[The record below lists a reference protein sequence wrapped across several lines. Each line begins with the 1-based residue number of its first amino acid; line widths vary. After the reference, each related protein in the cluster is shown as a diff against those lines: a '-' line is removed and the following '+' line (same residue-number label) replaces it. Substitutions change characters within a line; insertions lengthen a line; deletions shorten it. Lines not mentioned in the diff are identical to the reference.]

1 MFRYQFFRA
10 RPPFMKS
17 VYKLMQLDSDDR
29 QLLAKTYQSMY
40 PDKHTLPSM
49 VREVCRKYS
58 SVLLAGEKIGSRLE
72 CRSLLSAR
80 MMALWADQ
88 DGQVS
93 SRTAF
98 RPGIVLF
105 FFANTIKFRGGQ
117 YQMHV
122 FACVRWYKEDS
133 QREPYRRPV
142 EIWKLRSFS
151 PAGPATF
158 LPVQRCYCKFAT
170 AQVEVSGVEKL
181 SCLAPKMKRLS

>member
-1 MFRYQFFRA
+1 MFILKRLVFMFRYQFFRA
-10 RPPFMKS
+10 HPPFMKS

-49 VREVCRKYS
+49 VGEVCRKYS

-133 QREPYRRPV
+133 
-142 EIWKLRSFS
+142 
-151 PAGPATF
+151 
-158 LPVQRCYCKFAT
+158 
-170 AQVEVSGVEKL
+170 
-181 SCLAPKMKRLS
+181 